1 VDLPARDRELAIVR
15 SRVPG
20 AAEALARAVVAA
32 VAKLRTLDLRKPPSI
47 SETLDW
53 VRALALLG
61 AETLDPAALD
71 ETLGLVLKHEADVAR
86 ARERRGEVLAAAQL
100 G

>member
-1 VDLPARDRELAIVR
+1 VPDRARELAIVR
-15 SRVPG
+15 ARVPQ

-32 VAKLRTLDLRKPPSI
+32 VGKLRTLELRKPPSV

-61 AETLDPAALD
+61 AASLEPALLE
-71 ETLGLVLKHEADVAR
+71 ETLGLVLKHEADLARVRERQAEVLEAAR
-86 ARERRGEVLAAAQL
+86 AVS
-100 G
+100 

>member
-1 VDLPARDRELAIVR
+1 V
-15 SRVPG
+15 SR
-20 AAEALARAVVAA
+20 
-32 VAKLRTLDLRKPPSI
+32 LRTLDLRKPPSI

-61 AETLDPAALD
+61 AESLDAALLD

-86 ARERRGEVLAAAQL
+86 VRERRGEVLAAAQL

>member
-1 VDLPARDRELAIVR
+1 
-15 SRVPG
+15 
-20 AAEALARAVVAA
+20 VAA

-61 AETLDPAALD
+61 ADVLDPALLE
-71 ETLGLVLKHEADVAR
+71 ETLGLVLKHEADAAR
-86 ARERRGEVLAAAQL
+86 VRERRGEVLAAAL
-100 G
+100 A